1 MSRLMES
8 PLSSIRKEFEFTRED
23 FDFLR
28 QVVSESTGIVSSE
41 DKYTMYYSRLAARLR
56 ALGLPDFRAYRE
68 YLAKNP
74 ETESIELINSVTTN
88 LTSFFRERH
97 HFEYL
102 RDVVIAKK
110 KQDGER
116 CLRIWSAGCS
126 SGEEAYSIALTLRQ
140 AIADLNGWDIRI
152 LATDIDSHILTTAK
166 AGIYDTACLS
176 ALDSGLRQRYFSAV
190 DGDDA
195 GRLQIH
201 DSIRQMIQFQQLNL
215 LHRWPM
221 PEKFDL
227 MFCRNVVIY
236 FSAETKIALVDRFA
250 NQLVDDG
257 LLMMGHSESLYRTSD
272 RFESLGKTVYRLRDD
287 GGGI

>member
-1 MSRLMES
+1 MDSTLTG
-8 PLSSIRKEFEFTRED
+8 IKKEFEFSRED
-23 FDFLR
+23 FDYLR
-28 QVVSESTGIVSSE
+28 QVVSDSTGIVSSE

-56 ALGLPDFRAYRE
+56 VLGLSDFRAYRD
-68 YLAKNP
+68 YLGKNP

-102 RDVVIAKK
+102 RDEIVKSRK
-110 KQDGER
+110 LSGNR
-116 CLRIWSAGCS
+116 RLRIWSAGCS

-140 AIADLNGWDIRI
+140 AISDINGWDIRI
-152 LATDIDSHILTTAK
+152 LATDIDSHVLDTANS
-166 AGIYDTACLS
+166 GIYDVSRLANLEA
-176 ALDSGLRQRYFSAV
+176 ALRMRYFEAV
-190 DGDDA
+190 DGEA
-195 GRLQIH
+195 GGKLRIH

-227 MFCRNVVIY
+227 IFCRNVVIY
-236 FSAETKIALVDRFA
+236 FSGETKAQLVDRFA
-250 NQLVDDG
+250 DQLVADG

-272 RFESLGKTVYRLRDD
+272 RFESLGKTIYRLAAS
-287 GGGI
+287 GSES